1 MGLASDPVFRVY
13 DHLDCGVSA
22 LSAAAGAIHPASIFR
37 DRRKTPVN
45 TAGVQKKLQAAPRY
59 LLTWV
64 VLDFIYICVISVF
77 LENKIHLPSVN
88 FFVAHFSGIAI
99 GTMVMF
105 TGIGGGVLWI
115 PVLTILGIKPAEA
128 VAISIFTQ
136 IAGKGVG
143 SINYLRAGMV
153 DLDVAAVFVP
163 VAFVGALIGFISG
176 FMISARY
183 EKLLLYIFLLVATY
197 LLVKMILSLSED
209 QSEPQAIYDAKAM
222 KKSYPVVLFSS
233 FFTGLLS
240 IGNSDWLI
248 PYMQRKLKLSTSH
261 SVATGIFVMF
271 ATSVFFL
278 LMTVVSVWFG
288 LQSWPDGAP
297 VLFATCSGV
306 MMGGQIGTRLVRYQW
321 LKDRQKHAFILLL
334 AMSIIHLLW

>member
-1 MGLASDPVFRVY
+1 HLPVF
-13 DHLDCGVSA
+13 D
-22 LSAAAGAIHPASIFR
+22 
-37 DRRKTPVN
+37 
-45 TAGVQKKLQAAPRY
+45 
-59 LLTWV
+59 
-64 VLDFIYICVISVF
+64 
-77 LENKIHLPSVN
+77 

-115 PVLTILGIKPAEA
+115 PILTFLEIKPSEA

-153 DLDVAAVFVP
+153 DLKVAAVFVP
-163 VAFVGALIGFISG
+163 AAFVGALIGYVSG
-176 FMISARY
+176 FMISARH
-183 EKLLLYIFLLVATY
+183 EKLLLYIFVIVATY

-209 QSEPQAIYDAKAM
+209 QSESHAIHDAKTM
-222 KKSYPVVLFSS
+222 GKSYPVVLFSS

-261 SVATGIFVMF
+261 SVATGLFVMF
-271 ATSVFFL
+271 MTAVFFL
-278 LMTVVSVWFG
+278 LMTVVSVCFG